1 VVRVLHANLLQSIA
15 RYFMMRSKLR
25 LVSGLLFLA
34 GIPLMGPSAAR
45 RAFAQ
50 GPADSARKLKVYISA
65 DMEGVA
71 GVVTADQLLPSGFEY
86 ERFRHFMTDETMAAV
101 RAAKEAGAG
110 EIIVSDSHGN
120 GENLLIE
127 EFPKDVQIVR
137 AWPRH
142 GGMMAGLDSSFSAA
156 IFIGYHAS
164 TTNPSGVRAHTF
176 SSAHYARVVLNG
188 NAVTEGEYNAA
199 YAGAKGVPIIFASGD
214 DAAVEELKSRLGN
227 IETVETKKSL
237 SFHSAETLTP
247 AASCEKIFAGVR
259 SAFSRIHDF
268 KPYVIKTPVTLEIT
282 FKNYMPAEVL
292 SYLRIVQRVDSHT
305 IRFVGKDMDEVDD
318 FEEFISN
325 YSGDLTP

>member
-1 VVRVLHANLLQSIA
+1 MVRFRLQILIRPLIFGVVFVMSLI
-15 RYFMMRSKLR
+15 
-25 LVSGLLFLA
+25 
-34 GIPLMGPSAAR
+34 AAR
-45 RAFAQ
+45 QASAQ
-50 GPADSARKLKVYISA
+50 ASADSAKKLKVYISV
-65 DMEGVA
+65 DLEGVA
-71 GVVTADQLLPSGFEY
+71 GVVTADQLVPGGFEY
-86 ERFRHFMTDETMAAV
+86 ERFRHFMTDETLAAV

-110 EIIVSDSHGN
+110 EIVVSDSHGN

-127 EFPKDVQIVR
+127 EFPKDVRIVR

-142 GGMMAGLDSSFSAA
+142 GGMMAGLNSSFNAA

-164 TTNPSGVRAHTF
+164 TTNLNGVRAHTF
-176 SSAHYARVVLNG
+176 SSAHYTRVALNG

-199 YAGAKGVPIIFASGD
+199 YAGAKGVPVIFASGD
-214 DAAVEELKSRLGN
+214 DAAMQEIKSRLGD

-247 AASCEKIFAGVR
+247 AKSCDRIFAGVK
-259 SAFSRIHDF
+259 SAFTRLQNF

-282 FKNYMPAEVL
+282 FKNYMPAELL

-318 FEEFISN
+318 FEEFVSN
-325 YSGDLTP
+325 YGADLAP

>member
-1 VVRVLHANLLQSIA
+1 
-15 RYFMMRSKLR
+15 MMRFRLR
-25 LVSGLLFLA
+25 IITCVLVFGAFFVMGLV
-34 GIPLMGPSAAR
+34 AAR
-45 RAFAQ
+45 QGSAQ
-50 GPADSARKLKVYISA
+50 APADAAKKLKVYISV

-71 GVVTADQLLPSGFEY
+71 GVVTADQLIPGGFEY
-86 ERFRHFMTDETMAAV
+86 ERFRHFMTDETLAAV

-110 EIIVSDSHGN
+110 EIVVSDSHGN

-127 EFPKDVQIVR
+127 EFPKDVRIVR

-142 GGMMAGLDSSFSAA
+142 GGMMAGLDSSFNAA

-164 TTNPSGVRAHTF
+164 TTNLNGVRAHTF
-176 SSAHYARVVLNG
+176 SSAHYTRVTLNG
-188 NAVTEGEYNAA
+188 NAVTEGEFNAA

-214 DAAVEELKSRLGN
+214 DAAVQEIKSRLGN
-227 IETVETKKSL
+227 IETVDTKKSL

-247 AASCEKIFAGVR
+247 AASCEKILAGVK
-259 SAFSRIHDF
+259 SALGRLREF

-305 IRFVGKDMDEVDD
+305 IRFVGRDMDEVDD

-325 YSGDLTP
+325 YGADLAP